1 MSMNRQIKAWI
12 KVAFWFSLF
21 GVVVLSLLPT
31 EELPDQV
38 SQIWDK
44 AQHVAGF
51 AGLTV
56 LGLMGYPGKFKQV
69 CFGLLVAGALI
80 ELAQHATTW
89 RHGDLEDLFADL
101 VGIVAGAVLWALVRR
116 LWR

>member
-1 MSMNRQIKAWI
+1 MSMNRQINAWI
-12 KVAFWFSLF
+12 RVAFWFSLF
-21 GVVVLSLLPT
+21 CVVVLSLLPT
-31 EELPDQV
+31 EQLPDQV

-56 LGLMGYPGKFKQV
+56 LGLMGYPGRFKQV
-69 CFGLLVAGALI
+69 CFGLLSAGALI
-80 ELAQHATTW
+80 ELAQHATGW

-101 VGIVAGAVLWALVRR
+101 VGIVAGALLWLVAKR
-116 LWR
+116 LKP